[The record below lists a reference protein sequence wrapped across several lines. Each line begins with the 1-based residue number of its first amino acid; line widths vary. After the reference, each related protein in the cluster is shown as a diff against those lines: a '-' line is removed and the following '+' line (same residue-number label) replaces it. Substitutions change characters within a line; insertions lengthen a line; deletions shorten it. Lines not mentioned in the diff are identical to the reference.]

1 MEHCAMIAGNSI
13 TTNYVPIVATA
24 EVDRF
29 FRNLRQT
36 VVNLENAYRKEI
48 LPVYLPRVDVE
59 SQFGTALFNVYWRL
73 IRRPFIKDPQ
83 GRRIETVFALLEQV
97 RDQLLETDTWFH
109 AEKVESRR
117 EELELIDGSPRSSQS
132 LSLYLA
138 TNSSGEKVLLR
149 IDQVIE
155 ARNWRIGFVFGD
167 PAETDRLSALTVKR
181 SLEHLVCEL
190 NDLEIMLP
198 RIAQAEPGRFPKL
211 VAPLCGRVLEQLI
224 VDILNEDSKQAQ
236 LTQLS
241 EDYCQKTDIRVRYPE
256 LHRPRG
262 ARIQV
267 TWAPTQFTHQRKV
280 DSISRAKHYV
290 IFSPWALA
298 DAAPQV
304 GQVRSEHR
312 PEFDNT
318 LISRLWSSIEGQPLN
333 TATLALEFRAM
344 LNRALHSPVCDP
356 RGPMAK
362 VPPALRAYIR
372 EWVQFEAVRSTKALR
387 QWEADGGTFQRRSD
401 GRLSARSNSSSN
413 PDRYRA

>member
-1 MEHCAMIAGNSI
+1 MIAGNSI
-13 TTNYVPIVATA
+13 TTNYVPIVATT

-29 FRNLRQT
+29 FRELRQT

-59 SQFGTALFNVYWRL
+59 SQFGTALFNVYSRL
-73 IRRPFIKDPQ
+73 VRRPFIKDPQ

-109 AEKVESRR
+109 AERVEDRR
-117 EELELIDGSPRSSQS
+117 KELELIDGNPGSTQS
-132 LSLYLA
+132 LSRYL
-138 TNSSGEKVLLR
+138 TTDISGEEVLLR

-167 PAETDRLSALTVKR
+167 SAETDRMSALTVKR

-190 NDLEIMLP
+190 KDLEIMLP
-198 RIAQAEPGRFPKL
+198 RIAQAELGRFPKL
-211 VAPLCGRVLEQLI
+211 VAPRCGRVLEQPV

-236 LTQLS
+236 LTRLS

-280 DSISRAKHYV
+280 DSISRAEHYT
-290 IFSPWALA
+290 ILSPWALA

-304 GQVRSEHR
+304 GQTRSEYR

-318 LISRLWSSIEGQPLN
+318 LISRIWSSIAGQPLD
-333 TATLALEFRAM
+333 TATLALEFRAI

-356 RGPMAK
+356 RGPMAL
-362 VPPALRAYIR
+362 VPPSFREYIR
-372 EWVQFEAVRSTKALR
+372 QWVRFESMRSTKALR
-387 QWEADGGTFQRRSD
+387 QWEADGGTFQRRAD
-401 GRLSARSNSSSN
+401 GRLIARSNSLSN
-413 PDRYRA
+413 QRPKLLPSDLL